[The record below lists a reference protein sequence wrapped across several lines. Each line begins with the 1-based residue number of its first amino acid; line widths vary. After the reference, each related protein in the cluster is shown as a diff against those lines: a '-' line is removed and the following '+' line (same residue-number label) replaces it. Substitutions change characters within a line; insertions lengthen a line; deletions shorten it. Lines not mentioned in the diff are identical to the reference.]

1 MFPLNL
7 CLQELF
13 LGVRNSLYMCF
24 TSGTF
29 QVSQTSSACLRT
41 LVTNMSETGK
51 IPSPRTNW
59 HISRD
64 FTLENAFPFK
74 GTTDK
79 LLFGGSKGQKL
90 SSSVGRLM
98 IGRE

>member
-24 TSGTF
+24 TFGTF

-79 LLFGGSKGQKL
+79 LLFGGLKVR
-90 SSSVGRLM
+90 SSALQLGD
-98 IGRE
+98 